1 MNEEVEALGSVVG
14 TLTTGKFQSLGS
26 TFKTKGGRR
35 YKYVQFSNSS
45 AIAAGTQVYA
55 VISSVT
61 GLAITTV
68 ANGQLANNL
77 QFPSQTLTLVSSG
90 AVTAN
95 AYAGGYAKISVSTGS
110 QVYSVRIA
118 SNTGCA
124 ASSDNFTV
132 TFSDVLPNS
141 VALIPGTD
149 TVSLYTSPDSASTST
164 SSSNISCGY
173 TVCALPA
180 LTSPAVTYGYCQ
192 VSGYSA
198 VTGTILNVE

>member
-1 MNEEVEALGSVVG
+1 MDVEALPQIVG
-14 TLTTGKFQSLGS
+14 TQSTGKFTSLGNVYNL
-26 TFKTKGGRR
+26 KGGRR

-61 GLAITTV
+61 GLAITSV
-68 ANGQLANNL
+68 ANGQIATNL
-77 QFPSQTLTLVSSG
+77 ESPSQQLTVVSTG
-90 AVTAN
+90 ATTAN
-95 AYAGGYAKISVSTGS
+95 AYAGGYAKISVSSGS

-118 SNTGCA
+118 SNTGNA
-124 ASSDNFTV
+124 AAGNFTV

-149 TVSLYTSPDSASTST
+149 TVSLYTSPDNVSTST
-164 SSSNISCGY
+164 ASSNISCGY
-173 TVCALPA
+173 TVNALPA
-180 LTSPAVTYGYCQ
+180 LTSPAVTYGYTQ
-192 VSGYSA
+192 VAGYSA

>member
-1 MNEEVEALGSVVG
+1 MDVEALAQVVGVTQPQKLQGLGSVYN
-14 TLTTGKFQSLGS
+14 L
-26 TFKTKGGRR
+26 KGGRR
-35 YKYVQFSNSS
+35 FKYVQFANTS

-55 VISSVT
+55 VVTKVT

-68 ANGQLANNL
+68 ANGQLPINL
-77 QFPSQTLTLVSSG
+77 QFPSQQLTIVSAG

-95 AYAGGYAKISVSTGS
+95 AYAGGYAKISVSSGS

-118 SNTGCA
+118 SNTGNA
-124 ASSDNFTV
+124 AAGNFTL
-132 TFSDVLPNS
+132 TFADVLPMS

-149 TVSLYTSPDSASTST
+149 TVDVQTSPDVASTST
-164 SSSNISCGY
+164 ASGNISCGY
-173 TVCALPA
+173 TVNALPA
-180 LTSPAVTYGYCQ
+180 LTGGATTYGYTQ

>member
-1 MNEEVEALGSVVG
+1 MDVEALGSVVG
-14 TLTTGKFQSLGS
+14 TLTTGKFQNLGS
-26 TFKTKGGRR
+26 VYNLKGGRR
-35 YKYVQFSNSS
+35 FKYVKFTNSS

-55 VISSVT
+55 VITSVT

-77 QFPSQTLTLVSSG
+77 QFPSQQLTVVSTG
-90 AVTAN
+90 AVTADT
-95 AYAGGYAKISVSTGS
+95 YAGGYAKISVSSQS

-118 SNTGCA
+118 SNTGNA
-124 ASSDNFTV
+124 AAGNFTL
-132 TFSDVLPNS
+132 TFSDVLPAS

-149 TVSLYTSPDSASTST
+149 TVSVYSSPDVASTST
-164 SSSNISCGY
+164 ASGNISCGY
-173 TVCALPA
+173 TVNALPA
-180 LTSPAVTYGYCQ
+180 LVSPAVTYGYTQ

>member
-1 MNEEVEALGSVVG
+1 MNEEVQAEGAVVG
-14 TLTTGKFQSLGS
+14 TLTTGKFQALGS
-26 TFKTKGGRR
+26 TFQTKGGRR
-35 YKYVQFSNSS
+35 YKYVKFSNSS

-77 QFPSQTLTLVSSG
+77 QFPSQTLTLVSTGS
-90 AVTAN
+90 VTADT
-95 AYAGGYAKISVSTGS
+95 YAGGYAKISVSTGS

-118 SNTGCA
+118 GNTGVTGA
-124 ASSDNFTV
+124 GNFTV

-149 TVSLYTSPDSASTST
+149 TVSLYTSPDNASTST
-164 SSSNISCGY
+164 SSGNISCGY
-173 TVCALPA
+173 AVNALPA
-180 LTSPAVTYGYCQ
+180 LTSPAVTYGYTQ

>member
-1 MNEEVEALGSVVG
+1 MDVESLPQPVG
-14 TLTTGKFQSLGS
+14 LLTTGKFTGLGNVYHL
-26 TFKTKGGRR
+26 KGGRK
-35 YKYVQFSNSS
+35 YKYVEFSNSS

-68 ANGQLANNL
+68 ANGQLSNNL
-77 QFPSQTLTLVSSG
+77 QFPSQQLTLVSSA
-90 AVTAN
+90 AVTQN
-95 AYAGGYAKISVSTGS
+95 AYAAGYAKVSVSSGS

-118 SNTGCA
+118 SNTG
-124 ASSDNFTV
+124 ASASGQNFTV

-149 TVSLYTSPDSASTST
+149 TVSLYSSPDNASTST
-164 SSSNISCGY
+164 SSGNISCGY
-173 TVCALPA
+173 AVNALPA
-180 LTSPAVTYGYCQ
+180 LTSPAVTYGFTQ
-192 VSGYSA
+192 VAGYSA

>member
-1 MNEEVEALGSVVG
+1 MDTEALASAIGTLTAGPLQNLGSVFN
-14 TLTTGKFQSLGS
+14 L
-26 TFKTKGGRR
+26 KGGRR
-35 YKYVQFSNSS
+35 FKYVQFSNSS
-45 AIAAGTQVYA
+45 AIAAGTQVYS

-110 QVYSVRIA
+110 QVYSVRIT
-118 SNTGCA
+118 SNSGAA
-124 ASSDNFTV
+124 ASSQNFTV
-132 TFSDVLPNS
+132 TFEDVLPNS

-149 TVSLYTSPDSASTST
+149 TVSLYTSPDLVSTST
-164 SSSNISCGY
+164 STSNISAGY
-173 TVCALPA
+173 TVNALPA
-180 LTSPAVTYGYCQ
+180 LTSPAVTYGYTQ

-198 VTGTILNVE
+198 VTGTLLNIE

>member
-1 MNEEVEALGSVVG
+1 MDTEALAQPIGTLAAGPLQNLGSVFNV
-14 TLTTGKFQSLGS
+14 
-26 TFKTKGGRR
+26 KGGRR
-35 YKYVQFSNSS
+35 FKYVQFANAS
-45 AIAAGTQVYA
+45 AIAAGTQVYS

-77 QFPSQTLTLVSSG
+77 QYPSQTLTLVSSG

-95 AYAGGYAKISVSTGS
+95 TYAGGYAKISVSSGS

-118 SNTGCA
+118 SNSGCA
-124 ASSDNFTV
+124 ASGDNFTV
-132 TFSDVLPNS
+132 TFEDVLPNS

-149 TVSLYTSPDSASTST
+149 TVSLYTSPDVVSTST
-164 SSSNISCGY
+164 ASGNISAGY

-180 LTSPAVTYGYCQ
+180 NTAAYGYTQ
-192 VSGYSA
+192 VSGYNA
-198 VTGTILNVE
+198 ATGTILNVE

>member
-1 MNEEVEALGSVVG
+1 MDVDSLPQVVG
-14 TLTTGKFQSLGS
+14 SQTTGKFTSLGNVYHL
-26 TFKTKGGRR
+26 KGGRK
-35 YKYVQFSNSS
+35 YKYVKFSNSS

-68 ANGQLANNL
+68 ANGQIATNL
-77 QFPSQTLTLVSSG
+77 EFPSQQLTLVSSA
-90 AVTAN
+90 AVTADT
-95 AYAGGYAKISVSTGS
+95 YAGGYAKISVSTGS

-118 SNTGCA
+118 NNTGCA
-124 ASSDNFTV
+124 ASGDNFTV

-149 TVSLYTSPDSASTST
+149 TVSLYTSPDNVSTST
-164 SSSNISCGY
+164 SSGNISCGY
-173 TVCALPA
+173 TVNALPA
-180 LTSPAVTYGYCQ
+180 LTSPAVTYGFTQ
-192 VSGYSA
+192 VAGYSA